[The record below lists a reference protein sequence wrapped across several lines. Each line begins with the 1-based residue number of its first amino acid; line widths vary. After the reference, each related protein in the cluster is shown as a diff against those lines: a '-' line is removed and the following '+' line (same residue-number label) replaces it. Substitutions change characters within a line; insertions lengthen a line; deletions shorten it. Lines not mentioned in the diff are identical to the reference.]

1 MTAPAT
7 TNQYADDTTV
17 AFATNA
23 VLPAD
28 VAEAYMDYQARVRVQ
43 LAPAPTSTSASM
55 HEASF
60 SATVEE
66 VAEAFSAGYEQAHR
80 AIAKNCNP
88 QSWNAIGTRSITG
101 IRFPS
106 KPMCVKA
113 FQAGVQSR
121 VHTDRRKV
129 AWF

>member
-17 AFATNA
+17 VFTTNA

-28 VAEAYMDYQARVRVQ
+28 VAEAYMDYQARVRAET
-43 LAPAPTSTSASM
+43 APSPTSTFAKT
-55 HEASF
+55 HELSF

-66 VAEAFSAGYEQAHR
+66 VAEAYTAGYEQAHR
-80 AIAKNCNP
+80 AIVNGCNP

-106 KPMCVKA
+106 KAMCVKA
-113 FQAGVQSR
+113 FQAGIQAR
-121 VHTDRRKV
+121 MNADQV

>member
-17 AFATNA
+17 PFATNA

-28 VAEAYMDYQARVRVQ
+28 VAEAYMDFQARVRAET
-43 LAPAPTSTSASM
+43 APSPNSTYAPI
-55 HEASF
+55 HEATF

-80 AIAKNCNP
+80 AIVNGCNP
-88 QSWNAIGTRSITG
+88 QSWNQIGTRSITG

-106 KPMCVKA
+106 KQMCVKA
-113 FQAGVQSR
+113 FQAGVQAR
-121 VHTDRRKV
+121 VNADQV